1 MDVLGDAELS
11 RDLDIHVI
19 ELPKTLELHLS
30 DQTEPGPLH
39 GWIRFFTE
47 AQNWETLPPEL
58 KRPAMETAMST
69 VDVFRKDKHAYFIYM
84 MREEE
89 NRVRR
94 TQHAALEKEQAERLL
109 WQERAEA
116 EQGARLEAE
125 ARAEAEQGARVEAE
139 ARAEAQE
146 ARAEQLA
153 QELRLLRAQL
163 AGRPHDQD

>member
-125 ARAEAEQGARVEAE
+125 ARAEA
-139 ARAEAQE
+139 QE